1 MKPML
6 SPKID
11 LVFKM
16 LFVRDADVLEAIQM
30 KAVAAESLEE
40 FERYLSSL

>member
-1 MKPML
+1 MKPIL

-16 LFVRDADVLEAIQM
+16 LFVRDAGR
-30 KAVAAESLEE
+30 VAQIDI
-40 FERYLSSL
+40 